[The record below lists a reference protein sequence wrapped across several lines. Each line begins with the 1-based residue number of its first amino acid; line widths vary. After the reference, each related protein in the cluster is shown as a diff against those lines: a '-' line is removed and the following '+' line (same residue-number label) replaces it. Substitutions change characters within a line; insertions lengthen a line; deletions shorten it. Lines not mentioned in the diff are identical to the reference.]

1 MQIVGCIAIVMCILE
16 QLCIE
21 PRVKWTNVHVKFTV
35 RDSNDL
41 TRLVLTLQ
49 SSSSS
54 SSSSSSLW
62 LLRPSSVFEEIG
74 PPLTEQPWP
83 CHNVTALNKCLWSPS
98 SSSSS
103 HNHRENELF
112 IKIKLN
118 WRFSLF
124 RKPQRSELANL
135 LWAANMRRNRHL
147 VKMRKKNRHLV
158 KMKKE
163 TEKIKKPQISTSET
177 SIPIVLVP
185 HFSTPAIH
193 VQHPYNPAT
202 FSSTFHINGACLMT
216 LHLKSD
222 KSQWRSNEIGGE
234 LGWTDPCRSRIELDI
249 SKNAKLI
256 DTTFIGNSVLRRRKD
271 WQVSHFKLSEHARAS
286 RRTLVGHL
294 SGFENKD
301 LSITNPA
308 TDTKT

>member
-1 MQIVGCIAIVMCILE
+1 MCILE
-16 QLCIE
+16 QFCIR
-21 PRVKWTNVHVKFTV
+21 PRVKWINVRVKFTV

-62 LLRPSSVFEEIG
+62 LLRPSSVFEQIG

-135 LWAANMRRNRHL
+135 LWAANMQRNRHL
-147 VKMRKKNRHLV
+147 VKMEKNRHLV
-158 KMKKE
+158 KMKKRNGKNQK
-163 TEKIKKPQISTSET
+163 TSNINLRNLNPDCFGSTFLYPSNPRSTS
-177 SIPIVLVP
+177 L
-185 HFSTPAIH
+185 
-193 VQHPYNPAT
+193 
-202 FSSTFHINGACLMT
+202 
-216 LHLKSD
+216 
-222 KSQWRSNEIGGE
+222 
-234 LGWTDPCRSRIELDI
+234 
-249 SKNAKLI
+249 
-256 DTTFIGNSVLRRRKD
+256 
-271 WQVSHFKLSEHARAS
+271 
-286 RRTLVGHL
+286 
-294 SGFENKD
+294 
-301 LSITNPA
+301 
-308 TDTKT
+308 